1 MRLFIPSVSFAI
13 SVLLSFH
20 SQAQNETLLIDDIQN
35 SPPLAVQNILQN
47 EIKPLAR
54 SSDLIKAIRQQN
66 VANIGLNQKQ
76 IIALDQKWRQETE
89 KLDHPFIDQLLNNA
103 ASKQL
108 QLIKNNK
115 NGLITEIIVTD
126 NKGLNVAISDI
137 TSDYWQGDEDKWQK
151 TLPVGPDAV
160 FISDP
165 DIDQSTQQFQIQ
177 ISVTVTDP
185 ENHKGIGSLTV
196 GIDLDLLELYLEDG
210 GEEARLNNMDIPNE

>member
-35 SPPLAVQNILQN
+35 SPPLAVQDILQN

-108 QLIKNNK
+108 QLLKNNK

-177 ISVTVTDP
+177 ISVTITDP

-196 GIDLDLLELYLEDG
+196 GIDLDLLGLYLEEG

>member
-20 SQAQNETLLIDDIQN
+20 SLAQSETLLIDDIQN
-35 SPPLAVQNILQN
+35 SPPLAVQDILQN

-108 QLIKNNK
+108 QLLKNNK

-177 ISVTVTDP
+177 ISVTITDP

-196 GIDLDLLELYLEDG
+196 GIDLDLLELYLEEG

>member
-35 SPPLAVQNILQN
+35 SPPLAVQDILQN

-108 QLIKNNK
+108 QLLKNNK

-177 ISVTVTDP
+177 ISVTITDP

-196 GIDLDLLELYLEDG
+196 GIDLDLLELYLEEG